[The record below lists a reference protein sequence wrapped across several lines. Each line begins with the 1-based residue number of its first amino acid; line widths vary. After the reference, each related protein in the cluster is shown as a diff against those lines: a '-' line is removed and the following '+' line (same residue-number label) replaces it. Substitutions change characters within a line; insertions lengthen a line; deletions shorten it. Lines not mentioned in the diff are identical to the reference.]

1 MAITKIIGAI
11 HPPSSGS
18 RHKVLRNTIEYILN
32 PEKTENGRLIGSMGC
47 FTDNALLQM
56 LQTQHRYGQDK
67 TNLGKS
73 ERLGYHFTISFSPEE
88 IVPPETA
95 LQVMKEFS
103 EEFLGKQ
110 YEAVYSVHT
119 DTNHLHGHLCF
130 NSVNFRTGRKFCY
143 KDGDWAK
150 IIQPIT
156 DRICQKYGLHTL
168 EMDTGKSIA
177 EYEKEEK
184 ERKRRRFFEN
194 KKRKEEKE
202 LKKRGY
208 HKDEYEKY
216 SWNDHLRLLLDDI
229 VLHSSTM
236 EDFFQ
241 QLKERGITYKTGES
255 KVHGPYLGL
264 RAPGMEINRKTYQL
278 GKEYTL
284 ESLKKRIEMV
294 NKPLP
299 EYQIPEHMLLIVPVK
314 YYAWTKSKT
323 VLSKEM
329 RRYYARLYQL
339 GIRPRSA
346 RLSYQDV
353 KRAREKAEQMQKEL
367 EFVISNRVAD
377 GTAARQLVENSKQEL
392 QNIELDLAA
401 WRTKHTDYEQVVK
414 KYYWY
419 QKIKKQTEV
428 VQEVS
433 EEQKNKIAE
442 ARQAFEKYGFS
453 EVALEKYLQERKE
466 EKRAIMNR
474 KKEAEKRME
483 AAEHIVQDMEEL
495 EKQEE
500 KEMSEEEQNFWKSIP
515 EEEQEEKI
523 KAMEGRKIK

>member
-11 HPPSSGS
+11 HPPTSGS

-32 PEKTENGRLIGSMGC
+32 PEKTENGRLIGSIGC
-47 FTDNALLQM
+47 FTDNVLQQM

-88 IVPPETA
+88 VVSPETA

-130 NSVNFRTGRKFCY
+130 NSVNFTTGRKFCY

-202 LKKRGY
+202 LKRRGY

-229 VLHSSTM
+229 VLHCSTM
-236 EDFFQ
+236 EEFFQ
-241 QLKERGITYKTGES
+241 QLREHGITYKTGES

-264 RAPGMEINRKTYQL
+264 KAPGMEINRKTYQL
-278 GKEYTL
+278 GSEYTL

-299 EYQIPEHMLLIVPVK
+299 EYQIPENMRLIIPVK
-314 YYAWTKSKT
+314 YYSWTKRKT
-323 VLSKEM
+323 VLSREM
-329 RRYYARLYQL
+329 RRYYARLYKL
-339 GIRPRSA
+339 GIRPRSM
-346 RLSYQDV
+346 RLTYQDV
-353 KRAREKAEQMQKEL
+353 KRAREKAEKIKREL
-367 EFVISNRVAD
+367 ELVINNQIGSKEAAVR
-377 GTAARQLVENSKQEL
+377 TAESSKQEV
-392 QNIELDLAA
+392 QNIRQELEG
-401 WRTKHTDYEQVVK
+401 WKEKHVDYEMVVK
-414 KYYWY
+414 KYRWY
-419 QKIKKQTEV
+419 QKVKKQVLSAGEIP
-428 VQEVS
+428 
-433 EEQKNKIAE
+433 EELRTRLEE
-442 ARQAFEKYGFS
+442 AKRAFEKYGFTEQ
-453 EVALEKYLQERKE
+453 EVESYLQERKE
-466 EKRAIMNR
+466 EKRVLENR
-474 KKEAEKRME
+474 KKEAEKQLE
-483 AAEHIVQDMEEL
+483 AAEQIVQEMEAL
-495 EKQEE
+495 KSQEE
-500 KEMSEEEQNFWKSIP
+500 YELSEQEYHFWASIP
-515 EEEQEEKI
+515 EEEQEEK
-523 KAMEGRKIK
+523 KKVLEGRKLR